1 MAGFG
6 TDINNTEFVVTY
18 VSFYHVLKLW
28 LIVLPYA
35 FSFQFLFRSFPK
47 KKRSWIISD
56 EVKMEK
62 DYWELRWAISITGL
76 VRSQEITSVS

>member
-1 MAGFG
+1 MVNR
-6 TDINNTEFVVTY
+6 TTLCLLSVSISEF
-18 VSFYHVLKLW
+18 S
-28 LIVLPYA
+28 
-35 FSFQFLFRSFPK
+35 K

-62 DYWELRWAISITGL
+62 DYWELRWAVSITGL

>member
-47 KKRSWIISD
+47 KTFLD

-62 DYWELRWAISITGL
+62 DYWELRWAISITGR

>member
-1 MAGFG
+1 MVNR
-6 TDINNTEFVVTY
+6 TNLCLLISVSISEF
-18 VSFYHVLKLW
+18 S
-28 LIVLPYA
+28 
-35 FSFQFLFRSFPK
+35 K

-62 DYWELRWAISITGL
+62 DYWELRWAVSITGL

>member
-1 MAGFG
+1 MVNR
-6 TDINNTEFVVTY
+6 TTLCLLLSVSISEF
-18 VSFYHVLKLW
+18 S
-28 LIVLPYA
+28 
-35 FSFQFLFRSFPK
+35 K

-62 DYWELRWAISITGL
+62 DYWELRWAVSITGL

>member
-1 MAGFG
+1 MVNR
-6 TDINNTEFVVTY
+6 TTLCLLLSVSISEF
-18 VSFYHVLKLW
+18 S
-28 LIVLPYA
+28 
-35 FSFQFLFRSFPK
+35 K

-62 DYWELRWAISITGL
+62 DYWELRWAISITGR